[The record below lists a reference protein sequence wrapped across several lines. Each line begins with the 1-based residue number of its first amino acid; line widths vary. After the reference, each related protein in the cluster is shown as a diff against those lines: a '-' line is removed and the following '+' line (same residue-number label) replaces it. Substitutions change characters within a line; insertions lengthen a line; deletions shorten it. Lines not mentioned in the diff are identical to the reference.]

1 MLDEKYCTMSP
12 KSAMLGPKP
21 DKNFENTTKKIG
33 DISFEEVKGEI
44 ESVKNL
50 SRLPPENITE
60 EWVKENLNER
70 VKKINFENCYW
81 LSKDLIS
88 KLGRLDPKLKSVSL
102 RNLDLSNYIVE
113 NILVYAKEVEE
124 LDISNCT
131 GLTNGLLEIISEK
144 GENIKKLK

>member
-1 MLDEKYCTMSP
+1 M
-12 KSAMLGPKP
+12 
-21 DKNFENTTKKIG
+21 
-33 DISFEEVKGEI
+33 
-44 ESVKNL
+44 
-50 SRLPPENITE
+50 PPENITE

-144 GENIKKLK
+144 GENIKKLNLFNLPDAVNDNGLIDEVPVIVISSEVDDRLTV